1 MKLLH
6 LFYLL
11 PLVAACSSGHSDPE
25 ELISADLRQGIN
37 HPSMLNLQDEIESV
51 EYIPL
56 ETTEDPASLLDGVSE
71 YAVTSKY
78 IYVSPVKE
86 QRIVQFDRQGRFIK
100 TLIPFGQGPGEFSNF
115 LAGMQ
120 ADEENNRLYLF
131 SANQIGVYTLE
142 GEFIQNLNHGYQ
154 IVYQRK
160 VGKDRYAS
168 VAFPYV
174 PFQSG
179 SYGLGIFTEQGDTI
193 AVKND
198 FASPLVTPEKAGFT
212 VGIAATFSSQQQSLL
227 FKTGCNDTVFRISS
241 DKILP
246 ACVLN
251 LQNSDQEIVRCL
263 DATDFSSLHQ
273 KFEGNTD
280 IFIFDFFETPRN
292 YYFRCRYDGRHY
304 VASVD
309 KKTGEMLTEQCEQP
323 EDIYKLSDA
332 NLLFGML
339 GTRSYRQFPIWGRME
354 KDQLVQVITPY
365 ELSLYESKA
374 TLTVPDELKE
384 INADGNPIFIV
395 YQLRKD

>member
-11 PLVAACSSGHSDPE
+11 PLLAACSSGYSGPE

-37 HPSMLNLQDEIESV
+37 HLSMLNLQDEIESV

-179 SYGLGIFTEQGDTI
+179 SYGLGIFTEKGDTI

-241 DKILP
+241 DKIFP

-309 KKTGEMLTEQCEQP
+309 KKTGDMLTEQCEQP

-365 ELSLYESKA
+365 ELGLYESKA